1 MNATRQPKRAAR
13 LKHPVKAAKAK
24 ATALFAAHPFWS
36 MFLTAAATAGMCVL
50 LVWFLVFS
58 GFNSPVQFIYAG
70 F

>member
-1 MNATRQPKRAAR
+1 MNATQQPKRAAR
-13 LKHPVKAAKAK
+13 LKHSVKAA
-24 ATALFAAHPFWS
+24 TLFAAHPFWS